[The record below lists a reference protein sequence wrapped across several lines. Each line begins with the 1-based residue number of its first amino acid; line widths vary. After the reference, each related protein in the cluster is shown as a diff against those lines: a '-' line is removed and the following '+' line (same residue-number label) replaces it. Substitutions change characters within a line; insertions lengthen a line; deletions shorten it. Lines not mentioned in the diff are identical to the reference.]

1 MKKVTTY
8 NKLKFDI
15 VGDKEHLLHG
25 HRKCKLQLL
34 LEEKLD
40 KKYFHKKLSNLLFIS
55 VSEVVISITGK
66 AFQSLE
72 ILQKYELELTRLLD
86 AIWISFLI
94 VPRSSKRV
102 VEGDILK
109 YIETVYGRLVR
120 LYKK

>member
-8 NKLKFDI
+8 NELKFDI

-34 LEEKLD
+34 LEEKFN

-55 VSEVVISITGK
+55 VSEEVISITGK

-86 AIWISFLI
+86 AI
-94 VPRSSKRV
+94 
-102 VEGDILK
+102 
-109 YIETVYGRLVR
+109 
-120 LYKK
+120 

>member
-25 HRKCKLQLL
+25 HKKCKLQLL

-40 KKYFHKKLSNLLFIS
+40 KKYFHKKLSNLLL
-55 VSEVVISITGK
+55 SEVVISITGK

-72 ILQKYELELTRLLD
+72 ILQKYELLCLLGG
-86 AIWISFLI
+86 L
-94 VPRSSKRV
+94 SSENPK
-102 VEGDILK
+102 
-109 YIETVYGRLVR
+109 
-120 LYKK
+120 

>member
-86 AIWISFLI
+86 AIWISFLSLNL
-94 VPRSSKRV
+94 VKELLKV
-102 VEGDILK
+102 TYWNILK
-109 YIETVYGRLVR
+109 LHVYGRLVR